1 MHNSLQR
8 VVSAIIAIVLLTGM
22 ACNLVF
28 PESQETATPQQTSPA
43 NETPSVQPPSTE
55 VLQPVQPTPTF
66 MIPLSSSP
74 RFAAYRESAG
84 NVAAQLKQD
93 EIMADLSN
101 VRIPYMLSQAQI
113 EKLSQVGFVV
123 SPGQEKE
130 FFTLYEKA
138 RYDNLPVF
146 VTSDSLLHVY
156 HLMFSKVLRTA
167 ESNYFIPL
175 LRQMNQ
181 ALIIRSDEIYRQLQG
196 TGWEDAARRTVA
208 YIGVA
213 SRLVDPAAS
222 IPTYAQDLVDVEVA
236 QINAASGILPS
247 PLFPGLESGEDYTQY
262 IPRGHY
268 TKTEELKAYFRA
280 MMWYGRMTFR
290 LKALNPDVGKAETRS
305 ALLLAHTLRTT
316 QVNGLTGLQAWA
328 DLYSPTVFFVGRS
341 DDLTVLQYSDVM
353 DSIYGNNPDLQSLV
367 DEGKL
372 DQFINLAVTLPA
384 PRILGMVIVHD
395 QDEEQLTKGLRFM
408 GQRFVPDAYIFRQ
421 LVFDNVSTL
430 SNRRGLP
437 KGLDLF
443 SAMGSQRAYQH
454 LDQAGDT
461 QFEAYPQQMGKVRN
475 WLTSLSIDE
484 WTETLYNTWLYTF
497 FPLIQIPM
505 EGYPSFMRSE
515 AWQDK
520 QLNTVLGSW
529 AELKHDTVLYAKQ
542 VYAELGGGPP
552 PPPPAPPKGYVEPV
566 PVFYAR
572 LAALTEMTREGLET
586 RGLLSEEDKQGLL
599 RLETLARDLHSIAA
613 SELYGD
619 ALKPEDYER
628 IRFYGGELEEL
639 TMLASDKEG
648 EEQPGTP
655 VFMEEEQQAA
665 VIADVA
671 TDPDPGGP
679 EFFEPI
685 VLEVGV
691 GRINEIFAV
700 VPVVES
706 DGSQYLQVAKGGV
719 FSYYEFPWP
728 ASDRLT
734 DEKWREMLTQG
745 QAPALQPWTSSFY
758 VEQGEFAN
766 LSVPIISYHTNVTYL
781 FWSPSDSLASLDA
794 NSELFRAELQ
804 SLASQKQY
812 VGHQLLYFQVR
823 SVDIQSNTQ
832 AVVTVRE
839 VWHDK
844 LYSYS
849 GDYPTYEEEAIAERG
864 PYSLDVTYTL
874 ELVES
879 EFGSYWQ
886 TANVAYANQIPG
898 W

>member
-1 MHNSLQR
+1 
-8 VVSAIIAIVLLTGM
+8 
-22 ACNLVF
+22 
-28 PESQETATPQQTSPA
+28 
-43 NETPSVQPPSTE
+43 
-55 VLQPVQPTPTF
+55 
-66 MIPLSSSP
+66 
-74 RFAAYRESAG
+74 
-84 NVAAQLKQD
+84 
-93 EIMADLSN
+93 
-101 VRIPYMLSQAQI
+101 
-113 EKLSQVGFVV
+113 
-123 SPGQEKE
+123 
-130 FFTLYEKA
+130 
-138 RYDNLPVF
+138 
-146 VTSDSLLHVY
+146 
-156 HLMFSKVLRTA
+156 
-167 ESNYFIPL
+167 
-175 LRQMNQ
+175 
-181 ALIIRSDEIYRQLQG
+181 
-196 TGWEDAARRTVA
+196 
-208 YIGVA
+208 
-213 SRLVDPAAS
+213 
-222 IPTYAQDLVDVEVA
+222 
-236 QINAASGILPS
+236 
-247 PLFPGLESGEDYTQY
+247 
-262 IPRGHY
+262 
-268 TKTEELKAYFRA
+268 
-280 MMWYGRMTFR
+280 
-290 LKALNPDVGKAETRS
+290 
-305 ALLLAHTLRTT
+305 
-316 QVNGLTGLQAWA
+316 
-328 DLYSPTVFFVGRS
+328 
-341 DDLTVLQYSDVM
+341 
-353 DSIYGNNPDLQSLV
+353 
-367 DEGKL
+367 
-372 DQFINLAVTLPA
+372 
-384 PRILGMVIVHD
+384 
-395 QDEEQLTKGLRFM
+395 
-408 GQRFVPDAYIFRQ
+408 
-421 LVFDNVSTL
+421 
-430 SNRRGLP
+430 
-437 KGLDLF
+437 
-443 SAMGSQRAYQH
+443 
-454 LDQAGDT
+454 
-461 QFEAYPQQMGKVRN
+461 
-475 WLTSLSIDE
+475 
-484 WTETLYNTWLYTF
+484 
-497 FPLIQIPM
+497 
-505 EGYPSFMRSE
+505 MRSE

-700 VPVVES
+700 VPVVEP

-734 DEKWREMLTQG
+734 DEKWREMLTQD

-758 VEQGEFAN
+758 VEQGEYAN

-794 NSELFRAELQ
+794 NSEQFRAELQ

-849 GDYPTYEEEAIAERG
+849 GDYPTYEEEAIAERRALFTRCHLHSRTG
-864 PYSLDVTYTL
+864 RVRVWLILADCQCCLCQSNPRLVNLSRASRESTSSIFLLLLISICVWIAISDQHEVERYGAAEETADWLFLRDGIIPPFSGEDVEIVVTGDIMPGRETLSEGDPFRFISREVAAADLAFGNLEGVITPEEIRESCLRWSKHPPEFRLLLAARNRIPADEGRISTYL
-874 ELVES
+874 E
-879 EFGSYWQ
+879 WQ
-886 TANVAYANQIPG
+886 ITMRWIAG
-898 W
+898 ELE